1 MARSKKK
8 KKVAKKIN
16 PNRTGLI
23 ADASKGILTNAAMDK
38 TLKKLGI
45 TKEDLLKIKSSGM
58 GTHYNIPK
66 A

>member
-8 KKVAKKIN
+8 KPAKKIDS
-16 PNRTGLI
+16 NRTKLI

-38 TLKKLGI
+38 TLKRLGI

>member
-1 MARSKKK
+1 MARISKKK
-8 KKVAKKIN
+8 KQKKRDKSLRANIK
-16 PNRTGLI
+16 
-23 ADASKGILTNAAMDK
+23 DGILTNDAMDK

-45 TKEDLLKIKSSGM
+45 THKDLLKIKSSGM